1 MTEFD
6 SDPWLF
12 SEGGFTAAP
21 VEIVNLAGG
30 AVTETLVW
38 REGCRSA
45 ACPPSRCSRP
55 AFSRPGCS
63 GWPRAG
69 LVGVRPSGDRGA
81 LASPAYA

>member
-38 REGCRSA
+38 RGLPVGGVPALPLLA
-45 ACPPSRCSRP
+45 AGVL
-55 AFSRPGCS
+55 A
-63 GWPRAG
+63 AG
-69 LVGVRPSGDRGA
+69 LLG
-81 LASPAYA
+81 LASRRVGGR